1 MTIYSLDNLSAT
13 VENLTRTGT
22 FVPTNSDADTAIPP
36 ASIGLYQLIN
46 RLISELVAIKN
57 QAKAEEKK
65 IIALISGD
73 GFVDVVTADDS
84 TLTFASREAKTDTTH
99 NARDSMVKTTDSGP
113 KKNKPAVLLGGSTSG
128 NLSEDAVFELLQKVT
143 HIIFQIRNNVT
154 SSDGL
159 TVSDFN
165 EQTANNGVAYDATTS

>member
-22 FVPTNSDADTAIPP
+22 FVPTSGTIGTAIPP

-65 IIALISGD
+65 IIALISSD
-73 GFVDVVTADDS
+73 AFDDIISADDS
-84 TLTFASREAKTDTTH
+84 TLTFANREA
-99 NARDSMVKTTDSGP
+99 ATDSANNNRGNMIKTRTSTA
-113 KKNKPAVLLGGSTSG
+113 KKNKPAVLLGGSNSG
-128 NLSEDAVFELLQKVT
+128 NISE
-143 HIIFQIRNNVT
+143 
-154 SSDGL
+154 S
-159 TVSDFN
+159 
-165 EQTANNGVAYDATTS
+165 

>member
-22 FVPTNSDADTAIPP
+22 FVPTSDTIGTAIPP

-73 GFVDVVTADDS
+73 AFNDVITADDS
-84 TLTFASREAKTDTTH
+84 TLTFASREAKTAAN
-99 NARDSMVKTTDSGP
+99 NARDSMVITTDSGA

-165 EQTANNGVAYDATTS
+165 EPTANNGVAYDATTS